1 MRVEQNY
8 EVLDPDSALASVGGD
23 VDFLCEIAGLVRAA
37 WPTLMGNIR
46 EKLATGDLGTV
57 EADAR
62 LAKAAAEYVSAKR
75 AQESALLLEKAAGQG
90 DLQGAQRAIAQL
102 DKEVVKL
109 QAVLATFRHSK
120 AFDQC

>member
-1 MRVEQNY
+1 
-8 EVLDPDSALASVGGD
+8 
-23 VDFLCEIAGLVRAA
+23 
-37 WPTLMGNIR
+37 MGNIR